1 MSEIKTV
8 GVVGLGLIGGS
19 MVKTIKSKTQCI
31 VYGIDLS
38 KETMALAEMSGSI
51 DGPLTRERIKDCDLV
66 MIAITPLALIN
77 WVKEN
82 AQYFRKDSMLV
93 DLCGVKRV
101 VMDEIEQ
108 IAKDNGFIYV
118 GGHPMAGKEVA
129 GFKNASDHLY
139 GNASMILCPP
149 TGTDIHIMDT
159 LKTFYKKIG
168 FRTIVFSD
176 KAEHDRIIAYTSQ
189 LAHVT
194 SSAYIK
200 SPTSRSYMGFSAGS
214 YRDMTR
220 VARLDPDMWTELFLD
235 NADNLEVE
243 LNELIGNLQ
252 DYYNAIHNRDKD
264 KLHELLNEGLEIKLN
279 QRGEKSF
286 KENK

>member
-19 MVKTIKSKTQCI
+19 MVKTVKYKTDCT

-51 DGPLTRERIKDCDLV
+51 DGPLTSERISECDLV
-66 MIAITPLALIN
+66 MIAITPGALIN
-77 WVKEN
+77 WVREN
-82 AQYFRKDSMLV
+82 AKYFKKDSMLV
-93 DLCGVKRV
+93 DLCGVKKV
-101 VMDEIEQ
+101 VMDEVEQ

-129 GFKNASDHLY
+129 GFINATEHLY

-149 TGTDIHIMDT
+149 QGTDIHIMDT
-159 LKTFYKKIG
+159 LKSFYKTIG

-176 KAEHDRIIAYTSQ
+176 KDEHDRIIAYTSQ

-243 LNELIGNLQ
+243 LKELIKNLQ
-252 DYYNAIHNRDKD
+252 DYYDALHSRDEE
-264 KLHELLNEGLEIKLN
+264 KLHALLKEGLDIKLV
-279 QRGEKSF
+279 QRGEKSW